1 MSGEAVQERGV
12 PARGTRAH
20 NEQVPLPRLPNMV
33 DSALNRLPNVACALF
48 ATHGSMCTPHGS
60 MCTPHGS
67 MRTPHS
73 SMCTPHGRSL
83 GDLAADQ
90 LGCIP
95 TPTISHLTLS
105 RASAR
110 FIILASD
117 GIWEFMKSEVAVEI
131 VGRFHE
137 RGGSVR

>member
-48 ATHGSMCTPHGS
+48 ATHGSMCTPHG
-60 MCTPHGS
+60 
-67 MRTPHS
+67 